1 MTTATRFD
9 RFVANLAPT
18 EAQVTDA
25 IIKLDEVAQT
35 LHREYYDSEFDG
47 STRRLIG
54 SYEKGTAVRPP
65 RDVDILF
72 VLPNTEYV
80 RYKGYEGN
88 GPSQLLQE
96 VKGVLQ
102 QRYPTTD
109 SMRGDGHVVVVNF
122 TGGHCVEVLPAW
134 ETINGRY
141 LVPDTHDGGSW
152 VLVDQVA
159 EIDNVQTSDARS
171 HGTTRRLIK
180 MLKSWQRECDVP
192 VSSLTLELRS
202 VGFLATRPDLHV
214 SSSGYPTLVVDFFA
228 DLVTRGGQFAL
239 VPGTT
244 DRCDFGRAWVSKAE
258 TALARATR
266 AREFEDRG
274 DEASATAIWKQMF
287 GGQFES

>member
-159 EIDNVQTSDARS
+159 EIDNVQTSDTALPWHDAPADQDAQVLAAGVRRA
-171 HGTTRRLIK
+171 GILVNPRAALRRLP
-180 MLKSWQRECDVP
+180 RH
-192 VSSLTLELRS
+192 
-202 VGFLATRPDLHV
+202 A
-214 SSSGYPTLVVDFFA
+214 A
-228 DLVTRGGQFAL
+228 
-239 VPGTT
+239 
-244 DRCDFGRAWVSKAE
+244 
-258 TALARATR
+258 
-266 AREFEDRG
+266 
-274 DEASATAIWKQMF
+274 
-287 GGQFES
+287 